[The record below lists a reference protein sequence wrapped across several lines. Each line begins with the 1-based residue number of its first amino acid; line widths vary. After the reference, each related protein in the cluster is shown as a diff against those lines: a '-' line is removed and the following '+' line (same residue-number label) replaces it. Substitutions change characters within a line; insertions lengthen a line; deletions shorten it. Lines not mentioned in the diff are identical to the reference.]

1 MSKMET
7 IITELT
13 DDQKSKLYPYALQ
26 GCNIGLKAT
35 TEEIQTDKVYDLINK
50 HLKLILKDEYKT
62 VIPRDRVLVYDSPW
76 AAIKEHHA
84 EGVTVSSAFYGNQD
98 ISWLQYYNYWRCET
112 ILGSHKQTKDELE
125 KIKYLIELTKY
136 VGWFWVSFK
145 DQRIVLTKLPVF
157 SNTKM
162 LQVTFGD
169 FTGDIPYIHNEEG
182 PAVKWADGNAIY
194 AYDGQTIGTHSNT
207 KYNWLVTTPADELEL
222 EKILE
227 VENVDMRAVGLTR
240 IPPVKLTSQMK
251 TIHEKTFP
259 IGGHYKLKEIEISGE
274 TARYL
279 EMKCPSGKDVRVERV
294 PPTIKTV
301 DQALWW
307 RPGFD
312 DLAESDTPYVEPVA
326 QS

>member
-1 MSKMET
+1 MET

-13 DDQKSKLYPYALQ
+13 EDQKSKLYPYAIQ
-26 GCNIGLKAT
+26 GCEIGLKAT
-35 TEEIQTDKVYDLINK
+35 TEEINVDKVYELVNK
-50 HLKLILKDEYKT
+50 HLELILGDQYKK

-76 AAIKEHHA
+76 EAIKNHNK

-98 ISWLQYYNYWRCET
+98 IIWLQYYNYWRCET
-112 ILGSHKQTKDELE
+112 ELGGHEQTKETLG
-125 KIKYLIELTKY
+125 KIRYLMELTKY
-136 VGWFWVSFK
+136 VGWFWVGIAE
-145 DQRIVLTKLPVF
+145 QRIILTKLPIF

-182 PAVKWADGNAIY
+182 PAVKWADGSALY
-194 AYDGQTIGTHSNT
+194 AYDGQTIGTHLNT
-207 KYNWLVTTPADELEL
+207 EYNWLVTTPANELDL
-222 EKILE
+222 KKILAID
-227 VENVDMRAVGLTR
+227 NVDMRAIGLTR
-240 IPPVKLTSQMK
+240 LPAIKLSEQMT

-259 IGGHYKLKEIEISGE
+259 IGGHYKLKEIEIGGE
-274 TARYL
+274 TERYL
-279 EMKCPSGKDVRVERV
+279 EMRCPSGKDVRVERV

-312 DLAESDTPYVEPVA
+312 DLAASDTPYVEPAA